1 ENNDLIVVG
10 PQGSRILVGTGED
23 LIIGGAG
30 NNEYLVDAGV
40 GHSTVVE
47 VAGQNT
53 VEFGPNIS
61 FSDVASGLWRS
72 GDDLQLV
79 LGNENRTLT
88 VSGFFTVKDTIA
100 SFTFQNGQQL
110 SSTQLFQVFGTS
122 EPTADGEPLQL
133 VQAGNGDSVISGSSQ
148 RDILIP
154 SEDTQVLKGLAGN
167 DYLIGRT
174 SPVTFEI

>member
-1 ENNDLIVVG
+1 MAQSRLYVAFSVLAFASLALILPPIPAALSTPVTPEIVGTENNDLIVVG

-40 GHSTVVE
+40 GHITVVE

-110 SSTQLFQVFGTS
+110 SSTQLFQVFGAS
-122 EPTADGEPLQL
+122 EPTADGVPQ
-133 VQAGNGDSVISGSSQ
+133 
-148 RDILIP
+148 
-154 SEDTQVLKGLAGN
+154 
-167 DYLIGRT
+167 IGRA
-174 SPVTFEI
+174 SCRERV